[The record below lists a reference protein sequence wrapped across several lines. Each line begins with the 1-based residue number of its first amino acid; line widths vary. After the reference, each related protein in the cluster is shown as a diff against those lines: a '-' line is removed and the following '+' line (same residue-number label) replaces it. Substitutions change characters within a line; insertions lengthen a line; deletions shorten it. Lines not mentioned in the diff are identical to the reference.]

1 MKINRMQLFKIAAVI
16 LYLLFFLLMQELFT
30 NLENSPNT
38 IMSLDENFY
47 RLLGVKLALTHFFQW
62 FLLGVVLAFLNVNDR
77 PSFHFKKGLFLIAIA
92 WMVLAFL
99 GLYPNVVI
107 MSFPH
112 SKFLELLRNVVPV
125 FSGFFLF
132 KSLFGEEKRTGPD
145 RNEIDTADPFS
156 GWHSS

>member
-38 IMSLDENFY
+38 IMSLNENFY

-62 FLLGVVLAFLNVNDR
+62 FLLGVVLAFLSVNDR

-92 WMVLAFL
+92 WMALAFV

-112 SKFLELLRNVVPV
+112 SKFLELLRNVVPI